1 MRPERLTVFRSLQNK
16 SNLSAQGR
24 QSAGMTPTTYEK
36 MIHIIDPTDED
47 LAFFKAI
54 EDEA

>member
-1 MRPERLTVFRSLQNK
+1 MLPERLIVFRSLQNK
-16 SNLSAQGR
+16 SNLSAQSR

-36 MIHIIDPTDED
+36 MIHIIDPTDAD